1 MSYTYLIGWTK
12 LNKFYYGVRF
22 SKNCRPEDLWVTYFT
37 SSKHVKSFTNQYGKP
52 DIIEIRKTFEDKNK
66 ARLWE
71 EKVLKKMKVL
81 EKDNWLNKTDNK
93 SIDPECAALGPK
105 KQIGIKRSEETKNK
119 LRGPKSEQHK
129 LNMKI
134 ARKKLFESG
143 YKNPNPAL
151 RQDVKKKMSEIKK
164 IAQKGEL
171 NNMYGKI
178 VFNNGFVNKAFRPD
192 EIPEGWVKGR
202 HR

>member
-1 MSYTYLIGWTK
+1 MAYTYLIGWSK
-12 LNKFYYGVRF
+12 FNKFYYGVRF

-37 SSKHVKSFTNQYGKP
+37 SSKHVKTFADLYGDP
-52 DIIEIRKTFEDKNK
+52 DIIQIRKTFEDENK

-71 EKVLKKMKVL
+71 EKVLKKMKVV
-81 EKDNWLNKTDNK
+81 KNDKWINKTDNI
-93 SIDPECAALGPK
+93 SIDSECALKGTLTH
-105 KQIGIKRSEETKNK
+105 IGKKRSEKTKQK

-151 RQDVKKKMSEIKK
+151 REDVKKKMSEIKK
-164 IAQKGEL
+164 VSQKGEL
-171 NNMYGKI
+171 NNMYGKN
-178 VFNNGFVNKAFRPD
+178 VYNNGLINRAFNPN
-192 EIPEGWVKGR
+192 EVPEGWVKGR
-202 HR
+202 HK

>member
-1 MSYTYLIGWTK
+1 MAYTYLIGWSN

-22 SKNCRPEDLWVTYFT
+22 SKNCRPEDLWVSYFT
-37 SSKHVKSFTNQYGKP
+37 SSKHVKEFVKQYGDP
-52 DIIEIRKTFEDKNK
+52 DIIKIRKIFENNNQ

-71 EKVLKKMKVL
+71 EKVLKKMDVI
-81 EKDNWLNKTDNK
+81 KDDKWLNKTNNK
-93 SIDPECAALGPK
+93 SIDPECAAKGPK
-105 KQIGIKRSEETKNK
+105 SQIGIKRSEKTKIK
-119 LRGPKSEQHK
+119 LRGPKTDQHK

-134 ARKKLFESG
+134 ARKKLFENG

-164 IAQKGEL
+164 VAMKGSG
-171 NNMYGKI
+171 NNMYGKKI
-178 VFNNGFVNKAFRPD
+178 YNNGIVNRAYKQN

-202 HR
+202 IK

>member
-1 MSYTYLIGWTK
+1 MAYTYLIGWSNF
-12 LNKFYYGVRF
+12 NKFYYGVRF
-22 SKNCRPEDLWVTYFT
+22 SKNCRPEDLWTSYFT
-37 SSKHVKSFTNQYGKP
+37 SSKHVKSFANQYGDP
-52 DIIEIRKTFEDKNK
+52 DIIEIRKKFNDANK

-71 EKVLKKMKVL
+71 EKVLIKMKVL
-81 EKDNWLNKTDNK
+81 ENDLWINKTNNK
-93 SIDPECAALGPK
+93 SIDPKCAAKGPK
-105 KQIGIKRSEETKNK
+105 SQIGIKRSEETKKK
-119 LRGPKSEQHK
+119 LRGPKTDQHK

-151 RQDVKKKMSEIKK
+151 REDVKKKMSEIKK
-164 IAQKGEL
+164 VAMKGSG
-171 NNMYGKI
+171 NNMYGKKI
-178 VFNNGFVNKAFRPD
+178 YNNGIINRAYKLN

>member
-1 MSYTYLIGWTK
+1 MPYTYLIGWSK
-12 LNKFYYGVRF
+12 LNKFYYGVRY
-22 SKNCRPEDLWVTYFT
+22 SKNCRPTDLWVSYFT
-37 SSKHVKSFTNQYGKP
+37 SSKYVKSFANQNGKP
-52 DIIEIRKTFEDKNK
+52 DIIQIRKTFEDKNK

-81 EKDNWLNKTDNK
+81 EKDNWLNKSNNI
-93 SIDPECAALGPK
+93 SIAPEYAALGPK

-143 YKNPNPAL
+143 YKTPNPAL
-151 RQDVKKKMSEIKK
+151 RQDVKRKMSEIKK
-164 IAQKGEL
+164 ISQKGEL
-171 NNMYGKI
+171 NNMYGKNI
-178 VFNNGFVNKAFRPD
+178 FNNGFVNKAFRPD
-192 EIPEGWVKGR
+192 EVPEGWVKGR
-202 HR
+202 FR